1 MGPGPGQ
8 HVGLQRI
15 DMSEMEK
22 KTHTYIDSYQ
32 HIHTVTLVK
41 SADSRGEGRPR
52 A

>member
-1 MGPGPGQ
+1 MGPGSGQ

-22 KTHTYIDSYQ
+22 QTHTCIDSSQ

-41 SADSRGEGRPR
+41 SADSRGEGRPG